1 MLFYHKIP
9 VFSFKRACNQ
19 RRYKTRLNAENPV
32 FVTVPACPFIL
43 FQSAENRKAVIC
55 RFKNQHMKYGI
66 FFLLCLPLL
75 AIGQDNGKSFR
86 VSGKLT
92 GLKLQPEWVF
102 LQYQAEGSWKTDSTE
117 VKEGKYQ
124 FTGKIGEPAL
134 ARIRVRYKAD
144 EKGTKVPMVSSRD
157 MAAVFIQPGKIK
169 VEAVDSFSNIRVKG
183 SAVHKEYSRL
193 KAEEKPYED
202 RMKPLIDQ
210 YREFAKAKDQ
220 ANQQKTEEQ
229 IDAIDKEKNEKVY
242 GAFVKNNPSSPL
254 GLYALKQYAG
264 WDIDADKIEPLFNNL
279 SEANRNYPS
288 AAEFKESLDVAKK
301 TGIGKIAP
309 EFVQNDTLDRP
320 VSLSSLRG
328 RYVLVD
334 FWASWC
340 GPCRVENPNVVKVFN
355 RYKDR
360 NFHVLGVSLDRPG
373 QKEKW
378 MKAIHDDKLEWTH
391 VSDLKFWDNEVA
403 KQYGIRAIPQNLL
416 LDPNGKIIAR
426 NIRGEELERKLEEV
440 FN

>member
-1 MLFYHKIP
+1 
-9 VFSFKRACNQ
+9 
-19 RRYKTRLNAENPV
+19 
-32 FVTVPACPFIL
+32 
-43 FQSAENRKAVIC
+43 
-55 RFKNQHMKYGI
+55 MKYGI
-66 FFLLCLPLL
+66 LFFFCLPLL
-75 AIGQDNGKSFR
+75 SAAQENGKTFR
-86 VSGKLT
+86 LRGKLT
-92 GLKLQPEWVF
+92 NLKYQPEWVF
-102 LQYQAEGSWKTDSTE
+102 LQYQADGSWKTDSVE

-124 FTGKIGEPAL
+124 FTGKTAEPVL
-134 ARIRVRYKAD
+134 ARIRVRYKPV
-144 EKGTKVPMVSSRD
+144 EQGTKIPMVGSRD

-169 VEAVDSFSNIRVKG
+169 VSAVDSFSNIKVKG
-183 SAVHKEYSRL
+183 SSVHKAYTRL
-193 KAEEKPYED
+193 RDQEKPYED
-202 RMKPLIDQ
+202 RMKPLIEQ
-210 YREFAKAKDQ
+210 YREFAKAKDLV
-220 ANQQKTEEQ
+220 NQQKTEEQ
-229 IDAIDKEKNEKVY
+229 IDAIDKEKNENVY
-242 GAFVKNNPSSPL
+242 GAFVKNNPASPL

-279 SEANRNYPS
+279 SAASKEYPS
-288 AAEFKESLDVAKK
+288 AVEFKESLEVAKK
-301 TGIGKIAP
+301 TGLGKIAP
-309 EFVQNDTLDRP
+309 EFTQNDTLDRP

-360 NFHVLGVSLDRPG
+360 NFHVLGVSLDRAG

-391 VSDLKFWDNEVA
+391 VSDLKFWENEVA

-416 LDPNGKIIAR
+416 LDPSGKIIAR
-426 NIRGEELERKLEEV
+426 NIRGEELERKLAEV